1 MSTLYITEPGARIE
15 KEYHQLLVTKDDEVL
30 ARTPLS
36 RVSHV
41 VLVGNVG
48 TTTPALLA
56 LLDAGVGL
64 SLVSTG
70 GKLRGRLVPA
80 TGGNA
85 ALRQAQYRAASDT
98 VFCTR
103 FARAVTCGKLRNSR
117 TMMQR
122 LLRRHEG
129 LPPVQLLRLEA
140 ALEQAAQARSVETL
154 RGLEGSGARAYFGL
168 FRQALRVDLAFEK
181 RARRPPPDPVN
192 ALLSLGYTLLNEALM
207 TALEVVGLDPYA
219 GFFHADKY
227 NRPALALDMVEEF
240 RAPIV
245 DSLVLTLINKRLLGP
260 EDFVIGRAE
269 QDPEAVKKKP
279 ALSEKGA
286 QASPQPAAAIEPAQP
301 ASDSASPDRPPDPTA
316 EPPQNHA
323 SPGVYL
329 SRSGLR
335 IFFREFADRLETETM
350 HPVAGRRLSYRKIFE
365 VQARQA
371 AKVVTGERDEY
382 RPFEWR

>member
-1 MSTLYITEPGARIE
+1 MSTLYVTEPGARIE

-80 TGGNA
+80 TGGNV

-129 LPPVQLLRLEA
+129 LPPDQLLRLEA
-140 ALEQAAQARSVETL
+140 ALEQAEQATSVETL

-227 NRPALALDMVEEF
+227 NRPALALDLVEEF
-240 RAPIV
+240 RVPIV
-245 DSLVLTLINKRLLGP
+245 NSLVLTLVNKRLLGA
-260 EDFVIGRAE
+260 EDFVIGKSE
-269 QDPEAVKKKP
+269 QEPEAVKEKPGLSKK
-279 ALSEKGA
+279 ATEG
-286 QASPQPAAAIEPAQP
+286 SPQPAASDEPAKP
-301 ASDSASPDRPPDPTA
+301 SPNSASSDRPRTA
-316 EPPQNHA
+316 RLNPHRITHPLLA
-323 SPGVYL
+323 S
-329 SRSGLR
+329 
-335 IFFREFADRLETETM
+335 I
-350 HPVAGRRLSYRKIFE
+350 
-365 VQARQA
+365 
-371 AKVVTGERDEY
+371 
-382 RPFEWR
+382 